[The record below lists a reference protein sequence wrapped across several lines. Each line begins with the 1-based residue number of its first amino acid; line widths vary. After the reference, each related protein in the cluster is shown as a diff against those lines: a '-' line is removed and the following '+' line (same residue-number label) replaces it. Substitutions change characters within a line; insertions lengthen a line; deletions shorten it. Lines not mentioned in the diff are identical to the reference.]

1 MKKTNVFVFW
11 ALIIIILLFQVQIL
25 QPNVFQIFFKDEQT
39 DGLTQV
45 SPEVDVLIV
54 GNPNQTS
61 EQLSQ
66 ELESGHVK
74 LLLWIGKR
82 HGAKQAYAFNTLESL
97 ARLEKDK
104 LGLLENKDL
113 ELQGLHVARYD
124 AAKKVFYTMSAS
136 EAQISAIEVSRN
148 YLIGEVLSD
157 PQNFKI
163 PAGMVLF
170 NDGSK
175 KELRMIKMPE
185 LEIQA
190 AKLLPEIQKPST

>member
-1 MKKTNVFVFW
+1 MKKMVTCVFLGLVVVI
-11 ALIIIILLFQVQIL
+11 LIILVKMEYPGFL
-25 QPNVFQIFFKDEQT
+25 QGIFPTNQT
-39 DGLTQV
+39 EGLTQV
-45 SPEVDVLIV
+45 SPKVDVLIV
-54 GNPNQTS
+54 GIPDQTP

-66 ELESGHVK
+66 KVESGQVK

-82 HGAKQAYAFNTLESL
+82 HGEKQAYAFNTLESL

-124 AAKKVFYTMSAS
+124 AATKTLYAMSAT
-136 EAQISAIEVSRN
+136 EAKISAIEISRN

-163 PAGMVLF
+163 PAGMVLYE
-170 NDGSK
+170 DGTK
-175 KELRMIKMPE
+175 KELRMVKMPE

-190 AKLLPEIQKPST
+190 AKLLPEK